1 MELYNFHF
9 ANLKNKRLNYNQ
21 FTNTYNC
28 PSGIMNHHNY
38 PSCKVF
44 IENLMNS
51 RNQNQSIIIETGTMS
66 FNNDEIDNEN
76 SINSTL
82 LFNNIVCKYGGILFS
97 CDINKDKIDAI
108 NEKIVSHSIKL
119 INMDSLEFLANLAN
133 NLKDKN
139 VILNIYLDTYDKNKK
154 DIENANHCIKEYN
167 IIKPYLTKGSQILI
181 NNATNHSFAVLI
193 KNVLPYENLV
203 IDKSQLL
210 YVF

>member
-82 LFNNIVCKYGGILFS
+82 LFNNIVCKYNYIL
-97 CDINKDKIDAI
+97 D
-108 NEKIVSHSIKL
+108 L
-119 INMDSLEFLANLAN
+119 I
-133 NLKDKN
+133 
-139 VILNIYLDTYDKNKK
+139 IC
-154 DIENANHCIKEYN
+154 H
-167 IIKPYLTKGSQILI
+167 
-181 NNATNHSFAVLI
+181 
-193 KNVLPYENLV
+193 LV
-203 IDKSQLL
+203 K
-210 YVF
+210 